1 MCARQIGTQSAER
14 LLTHFH
20 NNSKTEA
27 DAAIFSVDTS
37 LSTLKASAK
46 FTQNNGIL
54 LCLLCVYTAE
64 LKAGC
69 ICLMG
74 QLEMCCSSEEIRQ
87 TWWEALQGAAGKGLR
102 KSNWC

>member
-1 MCARQIGTQSAER
+1 MCARQTGTQSAER
-14 LLTHFH
+14 LLPHFR
-20 NNSKTEA
+20 NNKET

-37 LSTLKASAK
+37 LSTLKASAQ
-46 FTQNNGIL
+46 FTQNNGFL
-54 LCLLCVYTAE
+54 SFHLFLYTAE